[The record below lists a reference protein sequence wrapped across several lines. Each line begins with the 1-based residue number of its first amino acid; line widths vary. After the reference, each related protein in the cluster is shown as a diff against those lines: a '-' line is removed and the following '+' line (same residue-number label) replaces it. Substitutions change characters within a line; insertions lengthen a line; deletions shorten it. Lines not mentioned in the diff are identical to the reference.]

1 VLSGPASVEAVDL
14 AAVDDQAVARQ
25 LGGEGPLL
33 WVEADFGL
41 LVVEPLADQGEL
53 CLIDGFFGAEQ
64 QPVPVRA
71 ARPRLSHRQAIP
83 FRRCRD

>member
-1 VLSGPASVEAVDL
+1 MEAVDL

-41 LVVEPLADQGEL
+41 LVVEPVTDQGEP
-53 CLIDGFFGAEQ
+53 C
-64 QPVPVRA
+64 V
-71 ARPRLSHRQAIP
+71 S
-83 FRRCRD
+83 